1 MSKPIEIISEN
12 IPNQERANELLEKLV
27 DAGQSK
33 AVFSEPVEA
42 GEYKVITAAEV
53 SVGLGFGYGGGGGYG
68 DVPGSDGSAEK
79 EEGEQSVNL
88 GAGGGGGGASV
99 SRPVA
104 AIEIGPHG
112 VRVEPIID
120 PTKVAIAF
128 FTTLVSMFAM
138 MGRMR
143 RFRKRGV

>member
-1 MSKPIEIISEN
+1 MSNGIEIISEN
-12 IPNQERANELLEKLV
+12 VPDQESANELMKKLLES
-27 DAGQSK
+27 GQAT

-42 GEYKVITAAEV
+42 GDYKVITAAEI
-53 SVGLGFGYGGGGGYG
+53 SVGMGYGYGGGGGIG
-68 DVPGSDGSAEK
+68 NISANDSSK
-79 EEGEQSVNL
+79 EEEEVEQSFGV
-88 GAGGGGGGASV
+88 GSGGGGGGATL

-120 PTKVAIAF
+120 PTKIAIAF

-138 MGRMR
+138 MGKMR
-143 RFRKRGV
+143 RMGRR